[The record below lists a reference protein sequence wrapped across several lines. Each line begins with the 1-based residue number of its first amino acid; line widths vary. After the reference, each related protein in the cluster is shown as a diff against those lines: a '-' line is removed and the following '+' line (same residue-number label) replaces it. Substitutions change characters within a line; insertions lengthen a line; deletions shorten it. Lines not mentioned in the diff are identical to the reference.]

1 MLVPAT
7 IIRKVLC
14 HDAGTGKFRAL
25 WEAPPSP
32 SACSES
38 LTTISGCPTGWKV
51 WAIVLLTAML
61 LSCSTEPE
69 ERQVEE
75 AFAARGS
82 VTLKEELKPNAPV
95 VATLGM
101 GERVEI
107 VGRRRR
113 FLRVRTS
120 AGAEGWTRDSELA
133 TPRLLDF
140 MRQQREQTADDPSQ
154 GTFLALY
161 PLNVHLEPYRWSPT
175 IYQLQEE
182 EAVELLRRKLV
193 DRLPNPPEPDKP
205 PPAPTGI
212 DDWSLLRL
220 ANGQVG
226 WVLSA
231 GMYSGIPDE
240 VKQYAERRRI
250 TSYASLGKTEVG
262 EGATKDI
269 WLWTQAESGK
279 LQYDFDVFRVFKWS
293 GRVGG
298 YQTIKIEYGLEGY
311 LPIETYPQLETK
323 YGTGPGFS
331 VIVEKNE
338 QRLQRT
344 YVVLSFR
351 VQLVE
356 EKPAPPPQAPIRF
369 EEKTEP
375 PAPPPSLVDRIREWW
390 SPSA

>member
-1 MLVPAT
+1 
-7 IIRKVLC
+7 
-14 HDAGTGKFRAL
+14 
-25 WEAPPSP
+25 
-32 SACSES
+32 
-38 LTTISGCPTGWKV
+38 
-51 WAIVLLTAML
+51 VLLL
-61 LSCSTEPE
+61 LAVASLLRCTPEPE
-69 ERQVEE
+69 QRRVEE

-82 VTLKEELKPNAPV
+82 VSIKEELKPNAPV
-95 VATLGM
+95 VATLNM

-113 FLRVRTS
+113 FLHVRTA
-120 AGAEGWTRDSELA
+120 AGVEGWTRDSELA
-133 TPRLLDF
+133 TPQLLDF
-140 MRQQREQTADDPSQ
+140 MRQQQDQTAADPSQ

-161 PLNVHLEPYRWSPT
+161 PLNAHLEPYRWSPT

-182 EAVELLRRKLV
+182 ESAELLRRKLV
-193 DRLPNPPEPDKP
+193 DRLPHQPEPDKP

-212 DDWSLLRL
+212 DDWYLLRL
-220 ANGQVG
+220 ANGQAG
-226 WVLSA
+226 WVLAA

-250 TSYASLGKTEVG
+250 TSYASLGKTEAG
-262 EGATKDI
+262 EGAAKDI
-269 WLWTQAESGK
+269 WLWTQAETGK
-279 LQYDFDVFRVFKWS
+279 LPYDFDVFRVFKWS
-293 GRVGG
+293 GRAGG

-311 LPIETYPQLETK
+311 LPVVTYPQLETRH
-323 YGTGPGFS
+323 GTGPAFS

-351 VQLVE
+351 VQLVD
-356 EKPAPPPQAPIRF
+356 EKPAPPPQEPIRF
-369 EEKTEP
+369 EEKAEP

>member
-1 MLVPAT
+1 MVWL
-7 IIRKVLC
+7 
-14 HDAGTGKFRAL
+14 AGALPGDSTRRAVRTP
-25 WEAPPSP
+25 ESGIAAF
-32 SACSES
+32 ACQA
-38 LTTISGCPTGWKV
+38 LLLL
-51 WAIVLLTAML
+51 AAVLLGCAPEPVQ
-61 LSCSTEPE
+61 TEL
-69 ERQVEE
+69 EE
-75 AFAARGS
+75 AFAARGAVS
-82 VTLKEELKPNAPV
+82 IKEELKPNAPV
-95 VATLGM
+95 VATLNM

-113 FLRVRTS
+113 FVHVRTA
-120 AGAEGWTRDSELA
+120 AGVEGWTRDSELA
-133 TPRLLDF
+133 TPQLLDF
-140 MRQQREQTADDPSQ
+140 MKQQQAQTAKDPSQ

-161 PLNVHLEPYRWSPT
+161 PMNLHLEPYRWSPT

-182 EAVELLRRKLV
+182 ESAELLRRKLV
-193 DRLPNPPEPDKP
+193 DRLPEKPEDGKP
-205 PPAPTGI
+205 PPSPTGI
-212 DDWSLLRL
+212 DDWYLLRL
-220 ANGQVG
+220 SNGQVG

-250 TSYASLGKTEVG
+250 SSYASLGKTESG
-262 EGATKDI
+262 EGAGKDI
-269 WLWTQAESGK
+269 WLWTQVESDK

-311 LPIETYPQLETK
+311 LPIVTYPQLETRF
-323 YGTGPGFS
+323 GTGPGFS
-331 VIVEKNE
+331 VIVAKNE

-356 EKPAPPPQAPIRF
+356 EKPAPQMQDTIRF
-369 EEKTEP
+369 EEKVEP